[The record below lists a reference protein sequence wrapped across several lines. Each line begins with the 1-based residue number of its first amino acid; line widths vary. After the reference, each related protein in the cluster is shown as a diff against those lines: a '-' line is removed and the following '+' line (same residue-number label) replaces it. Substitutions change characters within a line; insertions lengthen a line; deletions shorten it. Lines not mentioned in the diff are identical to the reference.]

1 MPLPE
6 IVTPVYELVVPSTK
20 KKIKYRPF
28 LVKEQKVLIVAMES
42 QDDAQIIEAIRTI
55 LKSCINSRIKIDDL
69 ALFDIEYLFLQI
81 RARSISEQLE
91 LKITCPDDG
100 ETEVNVNFMVNDV
113 NVKFPEGHSNIIKL
127 ENDVTIEMRYP
138 NLDYFSKVNFADEE
152 LDPYDLVAEC
162 IKNVYIGKESAGS
175 FTFKEAREW
184 VETLTAAHFDKIQEF
199 FNTMPTLRHELKVKN
214 HNTGVENDIVIEGL
228 VSFFG

>member
-28 LVKEQKVLIVAMES
+28 LVKEQKVLIVAMET

-69 ALFDIEYLFLQI
+69 ALFDIEYIFLQI
-81 RARSISEQLE
+81 RARSISEQIE

-113 NVKFPEGHSNIIKL
+113 NVQFPEGHSNIIKL

-138 NLDYFSKVNFADEE
+138 NLDYFRKVNFADEE

-184 VETLTAAHFDKIQEF
+184 VETLTAAQFDKIQEF

-214 HNTGVENDIVIEGL
+214 HNTGVDNDIVIEGL

>member
-6 IVTPVYELVVPSTK
+6 IVTPTYELVVPSTK

-42 QDDAQIIEAIRTI
+42 QDDVQIIEAIRTI

-81 RARSISEQLE
+81 RARSISEEIQM
-91 LKITCPDDG
+91 KITCPDDG
-100 ETEVNVNFMVNDV
+100 ETEVNVNFLVDDV
-113 NVKFPEGHSNIIKL
+113 NVQFPEGHSNIIKL

-138 NLDYFSKVNFADEE
+138 NLDYFRKVNFADEE
-152 LDPYDLVAEC
+152 LDPYDLVAQC
-162 IKNVYIGKESAGS
+162 IKNVYIGTESAGS
-175 FTFKEAREW
+175 FSFKEAREW
-184 VETLTAAHFDKIQEF
+184 VDTLTASQFDKIQEF

-214 HNTGVENDIVIEGL
+214 HNTGVDNDIVIEGL

>member
-6 IVTPVYELVVPSTK
+6 IVTPTYELVVPSTK

-42 QDDAQIIEAIRTI
+42 EDDVQIIEAIRTI

-81 RARSISEQLE
+81 RARSISEEIQM
-91 LKITCPDDG
+91 KITCPDDG
-100 ETEVNVNFMVNDV
+100 ETEVNVNFLVDDV
-113 NVKFPEGHSNIIKL
+113 NVQFPEGHSNIIKL

-138 NLDYFSKVNFADEE
+138 NLDYFRKVNFADEE
-152 LDPYDLVAEC
+152 LDPYDLVAQC
-162 IKNVYIGKESAGS
+162 IKNVYIGTESAGS
-175 FTFKEAREW
+175 FSFKEAREW
-184 VETLTAAHFDKIQEF
+184 VETLTASQFDKIQEF

-214 HNTGVENDIVIEGL
+214 HNTGVDNDIVIEGL

>member
-6 IVTPVYELVVPSTK
+6 IVTPTYELVVPSTK

-55 LKSCINSRIKIDDL
+55 LKSCINSRVKIDDL

-81 RARSISEQLE
+81 RARSISEEIQM
-91 LKITCPDDG
+91 KITCPDDG
-100 ETEVNVNFMVNDV
+100 ETEVNVNFLVDDV
-113 NVKFPEGHSNIIKL
+113 NVQFPEGHSNIIKL

-138 NLDYFSKVNFADEE
+138 NLDYFRKVNFADEE
-152 LDPYDLVAEC
+152 LDPYDLVAQC
-162 IKNVYIGKESAGS
+162 IKNVYIGTESAGS
-175 FTFKEAREW
+175 FSFKEAREW
-184 VETLTAAHFDKIQEF
+184 VDTLTASQFDKIQEF
-199 FNTMPTLRHELKVKN
+199 FNSMPTLRHELKVKN
-214 HNTGVENDIVIEGL
+214 HNTGVTNDIVIEGL

>member
-6 IVTPVYELVVPSTK
+6 IVTPTYELVVPSTK

-42 QDDAQIIEAIRTI
+42 EDDVQIIEAIRTI

-81 RARSISEQLE
+81 RARSISEEIQM
-91 LKITCPDDG
+91 KITCPDDG
-100 ETEVNVNFMVNDV
+100 ETEVNVNFLVDDV
-113 NVKFPEGHSNIIKL
+113 NVQFPEGHSNIIKL

-138 NLDYFSKVNFADEE
+138 NLDYFRKVNFADEE
-152 LDPYDLVAEC
+152 LDPYDLVAQC
-162 IKNVYIGKESAGS
+162 IKNVYIGTESAGS
-175 FTFKEAREW
+175 FSFKEAREW
-184 VETLTAAHFDKIQEF
+184 VDTLTASQFDKIQEF

-214 HNTGVENDIVIEGL
+214 HNTGVDNDIVIEGL

>member
-6 IVTPVYELVVPSTK
+6 IVTPTYELVVPSTK

-81 RARSISEQLE
+81 RARSISEKIE

-100 ETEVNVNFMVNDV
+100 ETEVNVNFLVDDV
-113 NVKFPEGHSNIIKL
+113 KVQFPEGHSNIIKL
-127 ENDVTIEMRYP
+127 ENEVTIEMRYP
-138 NLDYFSKVNFADEE
+138 NLDYFRKVNFATEQ

-162 IKNVYIGKESAGS
+162 IKNVYIGTESAGT

-184 VETLTAAHFDKIQEF
+184 VETLTASQFDKIQEF
-199 FNTMPTLRHELKVKN
+199 FNTMPTLKHEMKVKN
-214 HNTGVENDIVIEGL
+214 HKTGVTNDIVIEGL

>member
-6 IVTPVYELVVPSTK
+6 IVTPTYELVVPSTK

-42 QDDAQIIEAIRTI
+42 EDEAQILEAIRTI
-55 LKSCINSRIKIDDL
+55 LKNCINSRIKIDDL

>member
-6 IVTPVYELVVPSTK
+6 IVTPTYELVVPSTK

-28 LVKEQKVLIVAMES
+28 LVKEQKVLIVAMET

-69 ALFDIEYLFLQI
+69 ALFDIEYIFLQI
-81 RARSISEQLE
+81 RARSISEQIE

-100 ETEVNVNFMVNDV
+100 ETEVNVNFLVDDV
-113 NVKFPEGHSNIIKL
+113 NVQFPEGHSNIIKL

-138 NLDYFSKVNFADEE
+138 NLDYFRKVNFADEE
-152 LDPYDLVAEC
+152 LDPYDLVAQC
-162 IKNVYIGKESAGS
+162 IKNVYIGTESAGS
-175 FTFKEAREW
+175 FSFKEAREW
-184 VETLTAAHFDKIQEF
+184 VDTLTASQFDKIQEF

-214 HNTGVENDIVIEGL
+214 HNTGVDNDIVIEGL

>member
-6 IVTPVYELVVPSTK
+6 IVTPIYELVVPSTK

-81 RARSISEQLE
+81 RARSISEEIQM
-91 LKITCPDDG
+91 KITCPDDG
-100 ETEVNVNFMVNDV
+100 ETEVNVNFLVDDV
-113 NVKFPEGHSNIIKL
+113 NVQFPEGHSNIIKL

-138 NLDYFSKVNFADEE
+138 NLDYFRKVNFADEE

-184 VETLTAAHFDKIQEF
+184 VETLTAAQFDKIQEF

-214 HNTGVENDIVIEGL
+214 HNTGVDNDIVIEGL

>member
-6 IVTPVYELVVPSTK
+6 IVTPTYELVVPSTK

-42 QDDAQIIEAIRTI
+42 QDDVQIIEAIRTI

-81 RARSISEQLE
+81 RARSISEEIQM
-91 LKITCPDDG
+91 KITCPDDG
-100 ETEVNVNFMVNDV
+100 ETEVNVNFLVDDV
-113 NVKFPEGHSNIIKL
+113 NVQFPEGHSNIIKL

-138 NLDYFSKVNFADEE
+138 NLDYFRKVNFADEE
-152 LDPYDLVAEC
+152 LDPYDLVAQC
-162 IKNVYIGKESAGS
+162 IKNVYIGTESAGS
-175 FTFKEAREW
+175 FSFKEAREW
-184 VETLTAAHFDKIQEF
+184 VDTLTASQFDKIQEF
-199 FNTMPTLRHELKVKN
+199 FNSMPTLRHELKVKN
-214 HNTGVENDIVIEGL
+214 HNTGVDNDIVIEGL

>member
-6 IVTPVYELVVPSTK
+6 IVTPTYELVVPSTK

-28 LVKEQKVLIVAMES
+28 LVKEQKVLIVAMET

-55 LKSCINSRIKIDDL
+55 LKNCINSRIKIDDL
-69 ALFDIEYLFLQI
+69 ALFDIEYIFLQI
-81 RARSISEQLE
+81 RARSISEQIE

-113 NVKFPEGHSNIIKL
+113 NVQFPEGHSNIIKL

-138 NLDYFSKVNFADEE
+138 NLDYFRKVNFADEE
-152 LDPYDLVAEC
+152 LDPYDLVGQC
-162 IKNVYIGKESAGS
+162 IKNVYIGTESAGS
-175 FTFKEAREW
+175 FSFKEAREW
-184 VETLTAAHFDKIQEF
+184 VETLTAAQFDKIQEF
-199 FNTMPTLRHELKVKN
+199 FNTMPTLRHELKVMN

>member
-6 IVTPVYELVVPSTK
+6 IVTPTYELVVPSTK

-42 QDDAQIIEAIRTI
+42 EDDVQIIEAIRTI

-81 RARSISEQLE
+81 RARSISEEIQM
-91 LKITCPDDG
+91 KITCPDDG
-100 ETEVNVNFMVNDV
+100 ETEVNVNFLVDDV
-113 NVKFPEGHSNIIKL
+113 NVQFPEGHSNIIKL

-138 NLDYFSKVNFADEE
+138 NLDYFRKVNFADEE

-184 VETLTAAHFDKIQEF
+184 VETLTAAQFDKIQEF

-214 HNTGVENDIVIEGL
+214 HNTGVDNDIVIEGL

>member
-6 IVTPVYELVVPSTK
+6 IVTPTYELVVPSTK

-42 QDDAQIIEAIRTI
+42 EDEAQILEAIRTI
-55 LKSCINSRIKIDDL
+55 LKNCISSRIKIDDL

-184 VETLTAAHFDKIQEF
+184 VETLTAAQFDKIQEF

-214 HNTGVENDIVIEGL
+214 HNTGVDNDIVIEGL

>member
-6 IVTPVYELVVPSTK
+6 IVTPTYELVVPSTK

-81 RARSISEQLE
+81 RARSISEEIQM
-91 LKITCPDDG
+91 KITCPDDG
-100 ETEVNVNFMVNDV
+100 ETEVNVNFLVDDV
-113 NVKFPEGHSNIIKL
+113 NVQFPEGHSNIIKL

-138 NLDYFSKVNFADEE
+138 NLDYFRKVNFADEE
-152 LDPYDLVAEC
+152 LDPYDLVAQC
-162 IKNVYIGKESAGS
+162 IKNVYIGTESAGS
-175 FTFKEAREW
+175 FSFKEAREW
-184 VETLTAAHFDKIQEF
+184 VDTLTASQFDKIQEF

-214 HNTGVENDIVIEGL
+214 HNTGVDNDIVIEGL

>member
-81 RARSISEQLE
+81 RARSISEEIQM
-91 LKITCPDDG
+91 KITCPDDG
-100 ETEVNVNFMVNDV
+100 ETEVNVNFLVDDV
-113 NVKFPEGHSNIIKL
+113 NVQFPEGHSNIIKL

-138 NLDYFSKVNFADEE
+138 NLDYFRKVNFADEE
-152 LDPYDLVAEC
+152 LDPYDLVAQC
-162 IKNVYIGKESAGS
+162 IKNVYIGTESAGS
-175 FTFKEAREW
+175 FSFKEAREW
-184 VETLTAAHFDKIQEF
+184 VDTLTASQFDKIQEF

-214 HNTGVENDIVIEGL
+214 HNTGVDNDIVIEGL

>member
-6 IVTPVYELVVPSTK
+6 IVTPIYELVVPSTK

-55 LKSCINSRIKIDDL
+55 LKSCINSRVKIDDL

-81 RARSISEQLE
+81 RARSISEEIQM
-91 LKITCPDDG
+91 KITCPDDG
-100 ETEVNVNFMVNDV
+100 ETEVNVNFLVDDV
-113 NVKFPEGHSNIIKL
+113 NVQFPEGHSNIIKL

-138 NLDYFSKVNFADEE
+138 NLDYFRKVNFADEE
-152 LDPYDLVAEC
+152 LDPYDLVAQC
-162 IKNVYIGKESAGS
+162 IKNVYIGTESAGS
-175 FTFKEAREW
+175 FSFKEAREW
-184 VETLTAAHFDKIQEF
+184 VDTLTASQFDKIQEF
-199 FNTMPTLRHELKVKN
+199 FNSMPTLRHELKVKN
-214 HNTGVENDIVIEGL
+214 HNTGVTNDIVIEGL

>member
-6 IVTPVYELVVPSTK
+6 IVTPTYELVVPSTK

-138 NLDYFSKVNFADEE
+138 NLDYFRKVNFADEE